1 MSRKFVLALT
11 TTLCAAALVG
21 VASAQAPA
29 TAPQSA
35 PLAAPGPQSE
45 GGQGMG
51 RGMGRGMSHGMSHG
65 GMHMQMRREGRGYGR
80 NMSEQDR
87 AAFFAAR
94 LAAVRAGL
102 LLGPDQDKL
111 WPPLETAVRDAA
123 RQRQDWRDRVQKEG
137 RPASPI
143 DSMRRKAELSSAR
156 GEALKSIADAA
167 APLYASLSDDQKRRL
182 NMFAHGRT
190 AAMMGLGS
198 ESGQRG
204 GKAGERGRGEGGY
217 GGGRRPHDHHD
228 GERAPRWRQGSM
240 QPDDAG
246 AAYGRGGRPMSD
258 GFDRGAGLEDWRR
271 L

>member
-11 TTLCAAALVG
+11 TSLCAAALVG

-45 GGQGMG
+45 GG
-51 RGMGRGMSHGMSHG
+51 RGMSHGMSHG
-65 GMHMQMRREGRGYGR
+65 GMHMRRESRGYGR

-217 GGGRRPHDHHD
+217 GGGRRPHDYHD

-246 AAYGRGGRPMSD
+246 AGYGRGGRPMSD
-258 GFDRGAGLEDWRR
+258 GFDRGG
-271 L
+271 